1 MERSPEYIT
10 KVEVKGLLH
19 NFNII
24 WSLNRHINILSG
36 INGSGKSTVIK
47 NLASVLLNKKNI
59 GEEKRVIDSIAIE
72 FDNGARITANQQ
84 MGDVAYSID
93 VISTFDVTLK
103 ELETLQ
109 RLSDGDVRTDMDWN
123 LCILQRKFLS
133 FQIKQGKMLL
143 DMLQGNVEQSEIN
156 KVMAVKTAYYDMLD
170 RLFQQTGKR
179 VNRDSEELSF
189 YLKGRSGDIV
199 ISPYKLSAGEK
210 QLLYILTTVLCQD
223 QKPTIMLMDEPDISL
238 HFDWQKI
245 LLETILELNPNIQII
260 MATHSPAMVMNGWL
274 EHVKEINDLV
284 ED

>member
-10 KVEVKGLLH
+10 KIEVKGLLH
-19 NFNII
+19 NSNII
-24 WSLNRHINILSG
+24 WSLNRHINVLSG

-59 GEEKRVIDSIAIE
+59 GEEKRVIDSMVIE
-72 FDNGARITANQQ
+72 FDNGARIAANQQ
-84 MGDVAYSID
+84 SCCSGCAID

-109 RLSDGDVRTDMDWN
+109 KLSDGEVRTDMDWN
-123 LCILQRKFLS
+123 LYLLQRKFLS
-133 FQIKQGKMLL
+133 FQLKQGKILL
-143 DMLQGNVEQSEIN
+143 EMLQDNAPQEEIN
-156 KVMAVKTAYYDMLD
+156 RRIAVKTAFYDMLD
-170 RLFQQTGKR
+170 RLFKQTGKR
-179 VNRDSEELSF
+179 VDRNSEELSF
-189 YLKGRSGDIV
+189 LLSGRSGDIS

-223 QKPTIMLMDEPDISL
+223 QKPTIMLMDEPEISL

-245 LLETILELNPNIQII
+245 LLESILELNPNIQII

>member
-123 LCILQRKFLS
+123 LYILQRKFLS

-156 KVMAVKTAYYDMLD
+156 KVVAVKTAYYDMLD

-223 QKPTIMLMDEPDISL
+223 QKPTIMLMDEPEISL

-245 LLETILELNPNIQII
+245 LLESILELNPNIQII

>member
-84 MGDVAYSID
+84 TGDVAYSID

-123 LCILQRKFLS
+123 LYILQRKFLS

-156 KVMAVKTAYYDMLD
+156 KVVAVKTAYYDMLD
-170 RLFQQTGKR
+170 RLFLQTGKR

-223 QKPTIMLMDEPDISL
+223 QKPTIMLMDEPEISL

-245 LLETILELNPNIQII
+245 LLESILELNPNIQII

>member
-123 LCILQRKFLS
+123 LYILQRKFLS

-223 QKPTIMLMDEPDISL
+223 QKPTIMLMDEPEISL

-245 LLETILELNPNIQII
+245 LLESILELNPNIQII

>member
-19 NFNII
+19 NSNII

-84 MGDVAYSID
+84 TGDVAYSID

-123 LCILQRKFLS
+123 LYILQRKFLS
-133 FQIKQGKMLL
+133 FQIKQGKILL

-223 QKPTIMLMDEPDISL
+223 QKPTIMLMDEPEISL

-245 LLETILELNPNIQII
+245 LLESILELNPNIQII

>member
-84 MGDVAYSID
+84 TGDVAYSID

-109 RLSDGDVRTDMDWN
+109 RLSDGEVRTDMDWN
-123 LCILQRKFLS
+123 LYILQRKFLS
-133 FQIKQGKMLL
+133 FQIKQGKLLL
-143 DMLQGNVEQSEIN
+143 DMLQGNVPQSEIN
-156 KVMAVKTAYYDMLD
+156 RVMAVKSAYYDMLD

-189 YLKGRSGDIV
+189 YLRGRSGEIV

-223 QKPTIMLMDEPDISL
+223 QKPTIMLMDEPEISL

-245 LLETILELNPNIQII
+245 LLESILELNPNIQII

>member
-123 LCILQRKFLS
+123 LYILQRKFLS
-133 FQIKQGKMLL
+133 FQIKQGKILL

-156 KVMAVKTAYYDMLD
+156 KVVAVKTAYYDMLD

-189 YLKGRSGDIV
+189 FLKGRSGDIV

-223 QKPTIMLMDEPDISL
+223 QKPTIMLMDEPEISL

-245 LLETILELNPNIQII
+245 LLESILELNPNIQII

>member
-1 MERSPEYIT
+1 MERRPEYIT

-47 NLASVLLNKKNI
+47 NLASLLLNKKNI

-84 MGDVAYSID
+84 TGDATCPID
-93 VISTFDVTLK
+93 VISTFDVSLK

-109 RLSDGDVRTDMDWN
+109 RLSDGEVRTDMDWN
-123 LCILQRKFLS
+123 LYILQRKFLS
-133 FQIKQGKMLL
+133 FQIKQGKLLL
-143 DMLQGNVEQSEIN
+143 DMLQGGAPQEEIS
-156 KVMAVKTAYYDMLD
+156 KVMAVKNAYYDMID

-179 VNRDSEELSF
+179 INRDSEELSF
-189 YLKGRSGDIV
+189 YLSGRSGEVV

-223 QKPTIMLMDEPDISL
+223 QKPTIMLMDEPEISL

-245 LLETILELNPNIQII
+245 LLESILELNPNIQII
-260 MATHSPAMVMNGWL
+260 MATHSPAMVMNGWI

>member
-47 NLASVLLNKKNI
+47 NLASLLLNKKNI

-84 MGDVAYSID
+84 TGDVAYSID

-123 LCILQRKFLS
+123 LYILQRKFLS

-223 QKPTIMLMDEPDISL
+223 QKPTIMLMDEPEISL

-245 LLETILELNPNIQII
+245 LLESILELNPNIQII

>member
-47 NLASVLLNKKNI
+47 NLASLLLNKKNI
-59 GEEKRVIDSIAIE
+59 GEEKRVIDSVAIE

-84 MGDVAYSID
+84 TGDVACPID

-109 RLSDGDVRTDMDWN
+109 RLSDGEVRTDMDWN
-123 LCILQRKFLS
+123 LYILQRKFLS

-223 QKPTIMLMDEPDISL
+223 QKPTIMLMDEPEISL

-245 LLETILELNPNIQII
+245 LLESILELNPNIQII

>member
-84 MGDVAYSID
+84 TGDVAYSID

-123 LCILQRKFLS
+123 LYILQRKFLS

-156 KVMAVKTAYYDMLD
+156 KVVAVKTAYYDMLD

-223 QKPTIMLMDEPDISL
+223 QKPTIMLMDEPEISL

-245 LLETILELNPNIQII
+245 LLESILELNPNIQII

>member
-84 MGDVAYSID
+84 TGDVAYSID

-123 LCILQRKFLS
+123 LYILQRKFLS

-223 QKPTIMLMDEPDISL
+223 QKPTIMLMDEPEISL

-245 LLETILELNPNIQII
+245 LLESILELNPNIQII